1 MTTSRQVRHIRATVY
16 ARLPWSWT
24 LPTGFDLAESIA
36 PIINGT
42 GACLPERGYAVIALL
57 TRVQYA
63 ISTQGGYHS
72 RITAVSR
79 CVRGIRKTTI

>member
-42 GACLPERGYAVIALL
+42 GAGLPERGYAVITLF

-63 ISTQGGYHS
+63 IPTQGVYHS
-72 RITAVSR
+72 HIIAIRR
-79 CVRGIRKTTI
+79 CIWWVRKTTI